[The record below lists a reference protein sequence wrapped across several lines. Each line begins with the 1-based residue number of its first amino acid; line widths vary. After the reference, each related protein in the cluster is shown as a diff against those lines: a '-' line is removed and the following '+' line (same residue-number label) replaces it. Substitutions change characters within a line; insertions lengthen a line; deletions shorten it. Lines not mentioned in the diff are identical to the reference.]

1 MATNHFTEED
11 LAVAGVMVD
20 PDGNTTFF
28 KDKESPDESWS
39 LTQLAVF
46 IRKADQTAIGFG
58 RAEAVERYYQG
69 LAVHVAHKKCKEA
82 RRKWVEWCNRNH
94 INRMTANRVERL
106 YVAAQG
112 AWAEQAVNKISL
124 HTITD
129 LYVMFGILKKQTTD
143 IDHAD
148 NEVPSESNDG
158 DQAASERS
166 PADLDDS
173 PSVIRVHTQDEDEES
188 EMDDGEENSIDPP
201 DEEDDGAGLGEEAD
215 ERPVLGVDE
224 IVMREDLEAD
234 PNQFLTSIRVRLGL
248 VLASLNT
255 IRLDPN
261 QARVN
266 LAVIIE
272 VADAI
277 ERSIEDEDALSR
289 INPSLAESA
298 S

>member
-1 MATNHFTEED
+1 
-11 LAVAGVMVD
+11 
-20 PDGNTTFF
+20 
-28 KDKESPDESWS
+28 
-39 LTQLAVF
+39 
-46 IRKADQTAIGFG
+46 
-58 RAEAVERYYQG
+58 
-69 LAVHVAHKKCKEA
+69 
-82 RRKWVEWCNRNH
+82 
-94 INRMTANRVERL
+94 
-106 YVAAQG
+106 
-112 AWAEQAVNKISL
+112 
-124 HTITD
+124 
-129 LYVMFGILKKQTTD
+129 
-143 IDHAD
+143 
-148 NEVPSESNDG
+148 
-158 DQAASERS
+158 
-166 PADLDDS
+166 
-173 PSVIRVHTQDEDEES
+173 
-188 EMDDGEENSIDPP
+188 MDDGEENSIDPP